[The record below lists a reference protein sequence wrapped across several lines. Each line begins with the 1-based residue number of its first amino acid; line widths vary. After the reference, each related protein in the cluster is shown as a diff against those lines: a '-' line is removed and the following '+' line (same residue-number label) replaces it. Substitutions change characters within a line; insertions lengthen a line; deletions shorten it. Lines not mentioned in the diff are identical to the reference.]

1 MQVSRVAAVQLDLIK
16 RRNSLRNMVPLTT
29 VKEKTSN
36 FTIYLYCNIV
46 YFVASM
52 CDSVVARRV
61 DLPGAGRRL
70 AGSVRVCRVSRILR
84 IFHTITVHTVLVL
97 NTVINLNSN
106 CRGSSWIIWKR
117 NNNRRPPCSAWPAS
131 ASVPA
136 RPPRIGSRRAWR
148 LQNGSAPRAAPP
160 SWTAR
165 SRTCGG

>member
-1 MQVSRVAAVQLDLIK
+1 
-16 RRNSLRNMVPLTT
+16 MVPLTT
-29 VKEKTSN
+29 VKERTSN

-106 CRGSSWIIWKR
+106 CRGSSWITWKR
-117 NNNRRPPCSAWPAS
+117 NNNRPPNKPRSTRNSDSHQFAAVVLVVITVATTRVSTHAIPGPSESPSFAKLSKTFPRP
-131 ASVPA
+131 
-136 RPPRIGSRRAWR
+136 
-148 LQNGSAPRAAPP
+148 
-160 SWTAR
+160 
-165 SRTCGG
+165 